1 MKKILIYTILFGL
14 LGTCM
19 TLLVLLGID
28 ESVAYRD
35 YETLKHN
42 GDYEQKV
49 TGCIFDFVCEKYTK
63 ELWK

>member
-1 MKKILIYTILFGL
+1 MRYLIMGILYL
-14 LGTCM
+14 LASM
-19 TLLVLLGID
+19 LIVLLVLLGID
-28 ESVAYRD
+28 SSVAYRD
-35 YETLKHN
+35 YETLKQN